1 MINQS
6 TRELLKAMKLTA
18 MANELQRQMEDPATY
33 AALGFEDRLSLLTDA
48 EWGRRQAN
56 KLVRYIKNA
65 TFSTPSASIEGIEY
79 HDDRKLD
86 KAEILRYATCQY
98 IIDGHHIILKGA
110 SGNGKTYL
118 ACALGNAA
126 CRKFYTVKY
135 IRMPELLDELNVAKG
150 CGDLKKTIKA
160 YQKVDLLILD
170 EWLIRTLTPQESYDL
185 LEIAESRCTDK
196 STIFCTQYEPVEWY
210 SRITEYSGWFYIS
223 CPVIWKSLFISAFC
237 AYRIIISVETL
248 VKTATHRR
256 CGKVLTNIPAEMD
269 KSSSTK
275 EAISEYWNS
284 DFQFSGSAI
293 SSHKNIHITP
303 TEAAGSPISEAIMD
317 RIIHNSYEVLIDG
330 KVSMR
335 ERHGLK
341 AAQKGGIHE

>member
-6 TRELLKAMKLTA
+6 TLELLKAMKLTA
-18 MANELQRQMEDPATY
+18 MANELQHQMEDPATY

-56 KLVRYIKNA
+56 KLARYIKNA

-79 HDDRKLD
+79 HEDRKLD

-135 IRMPELLDELNVAKG
+135 IRMPELLDELNIAKG

-170 EWLIRTLTPQESYDL
+170 EWLIRTLTPQDPMTFLRLQNQDAQINPPSFVLSMNRWSGIHALLQQRL
-185 LEIAESRCTDK
+185 LEVLFQKQSWIESFT
-196 STIFCTQYEPVEWY
+196 
-210 SRITEYSGWFYIS
+210 
-223 CPVIWKSLFISAFC
+223 
-237 AYRIIISVETL
+237 
-248 VKTATHRR
+248 TH
-256 CGKVLTNIPAEMD
+256 
-269 KSSSTK
+269 TK
-275 EAISEYWNS
+275 Y
-284 DFQFSGSAI
+284 
-293 SSHKNIHITP
+293 
-303 TEAAGSPISEAIMD
+303 
-317 RIIHNSYEVLIDG
+317 
-330 KVSMR
+330 
-335 ERHGLK
+335 
-341 AAQKGGIHE
+341 

>member
-6 TRELLKAMKLTA
+6 TLELLKAMKLTA
-18 MANELQRQMEDPATY
+18 MANELQHQMEDPATY

-56 KLVRYIKNA
+56 KLARYIKNA

-126 CRKFYTVKY
+126 CRKFYAVKY

-170 EWLIRTLTPQESYDL
+170 EWLIRTLTRRNPMTCLRLPSQDAQINPPSFVLSMNRWSGIHALLQQRL
-185 LEIAESRCTDK
+185 LEVLFQKQSWIES
-196 STIFCTQYEPVEWY
+196 F
-210 SRITEYSGWFYIS
+210 IT
-223 CPVIWKSLFISAFC
+223 
-237 AYRIIISVETL
+237 
-248 VKTATHRR
+248 H
-256 CGKVLTNIPAEMD
+256 
-269 KSSSTK
+269 TK
-275 EAISEYWNS
+275 
-284 DFQFSGSAI
+284 F
-293 SSHKNIHITP
+293 
-303 TEAAGSPISEAIMD
+303 
-317 RIIHNSYEVLIDG
+317 
-330 KVSMR
+330 
-335 ERHGLK
+335 
-341 AAQKGGIHE
+341 